1 MLSVS
6 CWHCES
12 RHRHMWRDMCIV
24 YTAQN
29 AARHLATLQP
39 LAPGIHNPT
48 GRRVNAFSISV
59 YRARKKGIFHLCLSC
74 SIYLHIV
81 LANRAQL
88 FSVRRTK
95 PVKHQ
100 RDPSNVVVG
109 RAFCTSTYVHVC
121 VRVRGCANGS
131 GERNGVLRGRK

>member
-1 MLSVS
+1 MHFPSLS
-6 CWHCES
+6 
-12 RHRHMWRDMCIV
+12 I
-24 YTAQN
+24 
-29 AARHLATLQP
+29 
-39 LAPGIHNPT
+39 
-48 GRRVNAFSISV
+48 
-59 YRARKKGIFHLCLSC
+59 K
-74 SIYLHIV
+74 YLHIV

-109 RAFCTSTYVHVC
+109 RAFCTPTYVHAC

-131 GERNGVLRGRK
+131 GDGVCVRVCVGGGG